1 MLKRSCP
8 RFMTCAVTANGKPS
22 PSALLIL
29 PVTRNPSSG
38 SSPRATVPGIRGR
51 ADMPSAKKSLGSS
64 GSYLGWFD
72 IFWRQ
77 ETRRQKPETR
87 RKKPSMRSLDAPL
100 LVSAFWFLVSLPRDI
115 DNLPRVQCLE
125 ELPDAVEVELRIAR
139 LDDEEELVARG
150 LMEPPHVEDGVIRHR
165 QAVQRE
171 HAEDGREGCE
181 EDRAFERDRDPSR
194 PRVVRLAT
202 DVERIADHVR
212 VPAHE
217 EAGQSAD
224 DAADQDDGG
233 HAGRVHPHRFVQSVN
248 RVRREGVHLRVAG
261 RARGFGGAHQVRRR
275 GELGDDAV
283 QPRSDFADRHRATP
297 RFLPD
302 AHVLLATSYASRRWR
317 SSAGIGRKGTAGR

>member
-1 MLKRSCP
+1 MLKRSSP
-8 RFMTCAVTANGKPS
+8 RFRTCGVTAIGKPS
-22 PSALLIL
+22 MSWPLIL
-29 PVTRNPSSG
+29 PLLTTGSMA
-38 SSPRATVPGIRGR
+38 SSPRATVPGMRGR

-64 GSYLGWFD
+64 GSYLGWLD

-150 LMEPPHVEDGVIRHR
+150 LIEPPHVEDGVIRHR
-165 QAVQRE
+165 QAVQRQ
-171 HAEDGREGCE
+171 HPEDRGKRRDQ
-181 EDRAFERDRDPSR
+181 DRAFQGDRDPRR
-194 PRVVRLAT
+194 PRVVRLAA

-217 EAGQSAD
+217 EARQSAD
-224 DAADQDDGG
+224 
-233 HAGRVHPHRFVQSVN
+233 
-248 RVRREGVHLRVAG
+248 
-261 RARGFGGAHQVRRR
+261 
-275 GELGDDAV
+275 
-283 QPRSDFADRHRATP
+283 
-297 RFLPD
+297 
-302 AHVLLATSYASRRWR
+302 
-317 SSAGIGRKGTAGR
+317 